1 MTVCKNT
8 PRPDLEHQLQ
18 RLNGQEAYD
27 AKQTSRI
34 RFYGGAFVTEHA
46 SKCPQV
52 ITHSLS
58 VPFWEVSSTT
68 LLRHPPCWVPLE
80 ASEKSL
86 SCSQLWW
93 NYVKATGSWRRL
105 SKPHF
110 FFGLAWG
117 VSSFLWNESPG
128 FLEASVW
135 GHLQCNGEGALV
147 GSTAGWSLEAKGMA
161 RTSLLY
167 ISDV

>member
-1 MTVCKNT
+1 MSCCYMTVCKNT
-8 PRPDLEHQLQ
+8 PCPDLEHQLQ

-58 VPFWEVSSTT
+58 MPFWEVSSTT

-93 NYVKATGSWRRL
+93 NCVKATELAAPLKAPLLLWVSMGCQFFSLERESWLPWGQCVGTFKVQWRRCSCWL
-105 SKPHF
+105 YSWMKP
-110 FFGLAWG
+110 
-117 VSSFLWNESPG
+117 PG
-128 FLEASVW
+128 KRD
-135 GHLQCNGEGALV
+135 G
-147 GSTAGWSLEAKGMA
+147 
-161 RTSLLY
+161 
-167 ISDV
+167 